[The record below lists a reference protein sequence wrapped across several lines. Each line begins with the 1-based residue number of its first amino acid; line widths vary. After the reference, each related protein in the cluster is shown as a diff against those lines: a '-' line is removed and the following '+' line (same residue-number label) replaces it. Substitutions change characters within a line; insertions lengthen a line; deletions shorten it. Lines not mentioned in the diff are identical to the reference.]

1 MSRIVWFHPRQ
12 LFPPRGGGDHR
23 SAGLVRGAL
32 AAGHEVLLVQ
42 PYDGLARDAPPAGLQ
57 VVDLTPRQGAANA
70 LAKVVERAPLRAP
83 RLTRSSMASA
93 RHTIAR
99 FAPDLGVVSEI
110 MTWGLAEPLLPAG
123 IPWIYDA
130 QNVEHELFR
139 SHLASASSALE
150 RLTFRVDLHRVA
162 RTERALLRRSSAVV
176 AVSAADAD
184 GLRRVDPTHEPVL
197 VPSSMLPPD
206 TAFDPSLAGPVALF
220 VGSLDFPP
228 NIEAIDIL
236 VEELMPRVVALSPQA
251 RLLVVGRRP
260 SARMRQQL
268 AGPSWVEFLE
278 DAPTMADAYARA
290 RCVLMPFRSGSGTK
304 LKLYEAMAFG
314 LPVVATPKGVAGVD
328 LVDGQ
333 EVLVAEDLDA
343 LAAAAAGLLDD
354 PDAAR
359 RLGAASRRTFEDR
372 LSWERAAYPPLTRLI
387 TELT

>member
-42 PYDGLARDAPPAGLQ
+42 PYDGLPRDAPPAGLQ

-70 LAKVVERAPLRAP
+70 VAKVVERAPLRAP
-83 RLTRSSMASA
+83 RLTRASMTRA
-93 RHTIAR
+93 RRRIAA

-123 IPWIYDA
+123 VPWISDA
-130 QNVEHELFR
+130 QNVEPELFR

-162 RTERALLRRSSAVV
+162 RTERALLRHSSAVV

-184 GLRRVDPTHEPVL
+184 GLRAVDPTHEPVL

-206 TAFDPSLAGPVALF
+206 TALDPSLAGPVALF

-236 VEELMPRVVALSPQA
+236 VEELMPRVVALCPQA

-268 AGPSWVEFLE
+268 ASRPWVEFLE

-314 LPVVATPKGVAGVD
+314 LPVVATSKGVAGVD

-333 EVLVAEDLDA
+333 EVLVSDDLDA
-343 LAAAAAGLLDD
+343 LAVAAARLLDD

-387 TELT
+387 ADLT